1 MKHFSVILAAGLAA
15 GTATAK
21 DDQHDAMPASHH
33 ESAHAQSKAATS
45 GMAKK
50 TVDKKMVDK
59 KTVDKKKTTAAVS
72 KTAYARL
79 LAAALRRQ
87 TPTSTQHH
95 GGSVKVAFTV
105 DASGRVASHTVQYTS
120 DPALVETVGHI
131 LASVQA
137 PPPPGGSFSAVQEF
151 NFH

>member
-1 MKHFSVILAAGLAA
+1 MKHFNVILAACLAA

-21 DDQHDAMPASHH
+21 DGPHEAMPASSD
-33 ESAHAQSKAATS
+33 SAHMRSKATTS
-45 GMAKK
+45 GTAKK
-50 TVDKKMVDK
+50 VDE
-59 KTVDKKKTTAAVS
+59 KKTTAGAS

-87 TPTSTQHH
+87 TPKSSQQHS
-95 GGSVKVAFTV
+95 GSVKVAFTV
-105 DASGRVASHTVQYTS
+105 DASGRVVSHTVQYTS
-120 DPALVETVGHI
+120 DKALVETVDQI